1 MSSLK
6 ELFTFSKRERGGILA
21 LLILMVASMFIFI
34 LIDRFPSHQQVDYSE
49 YEKEI
54 QSFEK
59 QKQYSDDKSNGF
71 KTTKNYSKGNKMESK
86 LFPFDPNSLPKD
98 SFQLLGLSPKLS
110 ERIVKYR
117 NAGGKFKKPE
127 DLKKIYGFPQEKFNI
142 LADYIQI
149 KNYPNINTENP
160 SPSEKKEKSISK
172 INLNTAD
179 TTELKSLKGIGSKLS
194 NRIIKFRNNA
204 GGFYSIEQLTE
215 VYGLKPE
222 TLEQIRPF
230 ITVDD
235 KYSKININTAT
246 AEQLKNHPY
255 IYKWNIANA
264 IVNYRTKHGKYN
276 KLEDLKKT
284 DLVTD
289 EICRKIAPYLI
300 FE

>member
-21 LLILMVASMFIFI
+21 LLILMVVSMVIFI
-34 LIDRFPSHQQVDYSE
+34 LIDRFPSSQKVDYSE

-54 QSFEK
+54 ESFEK
-59 QKQYSDDKSNGF
+59 QRQFSEDKSYGLKPTQNF
-71 KTTKNYSKGNKMESK
+71 TKRNKKETK
-86 LFPFDPNSLPKD
+86 RFLFDPNTLPKD
-98 SFQLLGLSPKLS
+98 SFQLLGISPKLS
-110 ERIVKYR
+110 ERILNYR
-117 NAGGKFKKPE
+117 KAGGQFKNPE
-127 DLKKIYGFPQEKFNI
+127 DLKKIFGFPDEKYQDLKGF
-142 LADYIQI
+142 IQI
-149 KNYPNINTENP
+149 KKASDNKNEA
-160 SPSEKKEKSISK
+160 SPLSEKKEKSNSI

-179 TTELKSLKGIGSKLS
+179 TTELMSLKGIGSKLS

-230 ITVDD
+230 ITVDEN
-235 KYSKININTAT
+235 YSKININTAT

-264 IVNYRTKHGKYN
+264 IVSYRTKHGKYH
-276 KLEDLKKT
+276 KVEDLKKT